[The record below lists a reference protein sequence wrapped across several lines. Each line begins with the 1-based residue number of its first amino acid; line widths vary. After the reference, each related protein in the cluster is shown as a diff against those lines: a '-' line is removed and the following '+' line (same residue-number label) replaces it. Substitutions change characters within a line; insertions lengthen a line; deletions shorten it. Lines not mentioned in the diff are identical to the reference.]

1 MFVTAT
7 IVGRNPIQRAVIP
20 ASAILHLH
28 DRDWVFVPAGGSQFK
43 RLEVHGGNMLA
54 GNRQEILSGIDPG
67 QQVVRDVVALEAT
80 AEAQ

>member
-7 IVGRNPIQRAVIP
+7 LTSRSASPRATVP

-28 DRDWVFVPAGGSQFK
+28 DRDWVFQPTGQREFK
-43 RLEVHGGNMLA
+43 RIPVVPGIMLPGG
-54 GNRQEILSGIDPG
+54 RQEILSGVQPG
-67 QQVVRDVVALEAT
+67 ASVVKDVLNLQAT